1 MKKRY
6 YDAYFTVEATYIVP
20 MVFLLI
26 VLMIQYGFF
35 CYEKSISVQCC
46 YLAALRV
53 SNEWELSGK
62 ELEKHAMDEAEKLLE
77 ERGIYPVTREIESVA
92 TLAGLEVEAK
102 GHMEVLFSLIRGDSV
117 NEWEIDSLKR
127 AGRTIPSEY
136 IRRYHMI
143 KNMGGENDG
152 DNK

>member
-1 MKKRY
+1 MKKRC

-46 YLAALRV
+46 YLAALRA

-77 ERGIYPVTREIESVA
+77 ERGIYPVTREIESAA
-92 TLAGLEVEAK
+92 TLA
-102 GHMEVLFSLIRGDSV
+102 
-117 NEWEIDSLKR
+117 
-127 AGRTIPSEY
+127 
-136 IRRYHMI
+136 
-143 KNMGGENDG
+143 
-152 DNK
+152 

>member
-1 MKKRY
+1 
-6 YDAYFTVEATYIVP
+6 
-20 MVFLLI
+20 
-26 VLMIQYGFF
+26 
-35 CYEKSISVQCC
+35 
-46 YLAALRV
+46 
-53 SNEWELSGK
+53 
-62 ELEKHAMDEAEKLLE
+62 MDEAEKLLE
-77 ERGIYPVTREIESVA
+77 ERGIYPATREIESAV